1 MFGITL
7 YELLLFLHILA
18 AICFLGP
25 VTVATSLFP
34 KHATPGDLNIARL
47 FSRISH
53 GYGMASLA
61 VPLFGLLTAQE
72 VNYLGEAW
80 VDASLGLYFL
90 AWFALVAYIIPK
102 QRKIVSALET
112 GRVPTESDL
121 GRLRGVSG
129 LYALSWLVI
138 LILMVA
144 KPF

>member
-1 MFGITL
+1 MFGVTL

-18 AICFLGP
+18 AISFLGP
-25 VTVATSLFP
+25 VTIATSLFP
-34 KHATPGDLNIARL
+34 KHATLEDLTIARL
-47 FSRISH
+47 FARISQ

-72 VNYLGEAW
+72 INYLGKAW
-80 VDASLGLYFL
+80 VDASLGLFFV
-90 AWFALVAYIIPK
+90 AWFALVAFIIPT
-102 QRKIVSALET
+102 QRKVVTALET
-112 GRVPTESDL
+112 GGVPTEADL

-129 LYALSWLVI
+129 LYSLSWLVI